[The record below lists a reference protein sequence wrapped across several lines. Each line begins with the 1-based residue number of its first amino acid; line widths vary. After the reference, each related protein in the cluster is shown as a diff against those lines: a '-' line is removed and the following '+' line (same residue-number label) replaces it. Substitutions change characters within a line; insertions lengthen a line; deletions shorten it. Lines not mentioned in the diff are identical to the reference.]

1 MCRFRVCKYQM
12 CSANCASHPANC
24 SFHDQVHTLLT
35 HSTGQLQAPG
45 VSAGHLWPGDI
56 CHHLH
61 QLQLVLWVWTA
72 VVLCSVVLGCGEN
85 TEQLR
90 MTLLILLIPWPGAVL
105 ILQYCYWYG
114 GRNSTHNSWQW
125 YFYWLCTGP
134 TNQVSLE
141 KSCVVGNVTAACHVS
156 RVTCH
161 WVTLSLSPAGVVSA
175 ASLCSL
181 GLVSVSAPR
190 SSARAHPAQ
199 CPSL

>member
-1 MCRFRVCKYQM
+1 M

-61 QLQLVLWVWTA
+61 QLQLVLWVWQQLCC
-72 VVLCSVVLGCGEN
+72 VLWCWAAERTQNSWE
-85 TEQLR
+85 
-90 MTLLILLIPWPGAVL
+90 WH
-105 ILQYCYWYG
+105 YWYCWYLG
-114 GRNSTHNSWQW
+114 LVQYWYCNTVTDTDCGRNSTHNSWQW

-141 KSCVVGNVTAACHVS
+141 KSCGVGNVTAACHVS

-161 WVTLSLSPAGVVSA
+161 WVTLSLSPAGVVAA